1 VYMAG
6 RAGWLQTGH
15 VTDTAGITASS
26 FAPLLKSYE
35 LASGFWLNRR
45 QLLKVSYSWLQI
57 AGLTGSRFNAYG
69 FELVTHLSPPALT
82 FH

>member
-1 VYMAG
+1 VAG

-15 VTDTAGITASS
+15 VTDTSGVSASQ

-35 LASGFWLNRR
+35 AGAGVWLNRR
-45 QLLKVSYSWLQI
+45 QLLKASYSWLQI
-57 AGLTGSRFNAYG
+57 AGQTGSRFNVYG
-69 FELVTHLSPPALT
+69 FELVTHLTPPAIT